1 MTTGVKLVI
10 LKAGPAGVQL
20 LGTLTIL
27 GSCMTD
33 VVVVLVAAT
42 AAALAAA
49 AAAAAA
55 VLAGCFRTD
64 LVEFIRAVSALRSV
78 SFRALNQSSYF
89 CLYTPIDL
97 LTSA

>member
-42 AAALAAA
+42 ALLAAA

>member
-10 LKAGPAGVQL
+10 LKAGPAGVQV

-42 AAALAAA
+42 AALAA